1 MLLEVLPTRISMIV
15 TTATAKVF
23 ETFSFWYVNN
33 SFLILFHPRSQLENL
48 KLYQGLSTMPCLCF
62 LQLSPLTEFRV
73 LIIVPLAWSH
83 LNLKLSL
90 QLLTVQFLV
99 KYHVPVEASPSLW
112 EITFSFPVFI
122 IVRVYNF
129 FLFTV
134 DVL

>member
-1 MLLEVLPTRISMIV
+1 MLFEVLPTRISMIV

-23 ETFSFWYVNN
+23 KTFSFWYVNN
-33 SFLILFHPRSQLENL
+33 SFLILFHPCSQLENL
-48 KLYQGLSTMPCLCF
+48 KLYQGLSTMSCLCF

-73 LIIVPLAWSH
+73 LIIVSLAWSH
-83 LNLKLSL
+83 LNPRLSL
-90 QLLTVQFLV
+90 QFLV

-112 EITFSFPVFI
+112 EITFSSPVFI